1 MKKLEEI
8 EYFCKLLFESVG
20 VPIYYFNGNQKEVFK
35 FTAKIK
41 PYPLEEKP
49 IHILEVLLNEKPFS
63 TFTSSPFAENYFYLK
78 CGEDL
83 ILLGPTLEKT
93 ISFDMINGIM
103 NDFHIPFHKRQ
114 ELLDYLQSV
123 PVMIKERL
131 AHLGSLIYY
140 FLFDRKLEAG
150 NTETLQTIEKP
161 DVLISKTKQ
170 ELSFHYSYLHE
181 KRFLQFIK
189 DGNLEGLEQSM
200 SFQPENGRFGTLSK
214 KSMIRSEKNL
224 IIAAITLATRAAL
237 EGGVPS
243 EEAYTISDLYIQ
255 KLEEINDMNGI
266 IQLRNNAIIDF
277 TERVAK
283 YKTHSYSKPIL
294 LCQRY
299 IQKHLYED
307 ISVGMLSELVKM
319 NASYLSQLFKKEA
332 GITLK
337 EYIIRS
343 KVEEAQKLLAL
354 TDYTITEIYSLL
366 NFYDQSY
373 FSKVFKK
380 YSGLTPKQYREE
392 HLISEID

>member
-20 VPIYYFNGNQKEVFK
+20 VPIYYYNMYQEEVFK
-35 FTAKIK
+35 FTANIK

-49 IHILEVLLNEKPFS
+49 LHILEILLNERPFS
-63 TFTSSPFAENYFYLK
+63 TIASSPFAENYFYLK
-78 CGEDL
+78 CGDDA
-83 ILLGPTLEKT
+83 ILLGPTIEKT
-93 ISFDMINGIM
+93 ITHEMVNGIM
-103 NDFHIPFHKRQ
+103 NDFNIPFYKKQ
-114 ELLDYLQSV
+114 ELLHYLQSV
-123 PVMIKERL
+123 PIMIKERL
-131 AHLGSLIYY
+131 QQVGSLIHY
-140 FLFDRKLEAG
+140 FLFSQKLETG
-150 NTETLQTIEKP
+150 NTEAFKSIEKP
-161 DVLISKTKQ
+161 DVLISKAKQ
-170 ELSFHYSYLHE
+170 EMSFHYSYLYE
-181 KRFLQFIK
+181 KKLLQFIK
-189 DGNLEGLEQSM
+189 DGNLKGLEQSIA
-200 SFQPENGRFGTLSK
+200 FQPQNGRFGTLSK

-255 KLEEINDMNGI
+255 KLEEINDMNDI
-266 IQLRNNAIIDF
+266 IQLRNNAILDF

-283 YKTHSYSKPIL
+283 YKIHSYSKPIL

-307 ISVGMLSELVKM
+307 ISIGKLAELVKL
-319 NASYLSQLFKKEA
+319 NASYVSQLFKKEA

-337 EYIIRS
+337 DYIIRS
-343 KVEEAQKLLAL
+343 RVEEAQKLLAL

-392 HLISEID
+392 HLISELD